1 MNKILF
7 VIGALLILLPIG
19 CKVFEQKEQEN
30 LISTYSTDLE
40 QFDER
45 ELTYCL
51 EQAGR
56 YNQKLYE
63 TEMSEKEEYLAQLNL
78 AGNGIMGYLQIDK
91 ICLKLPIY
99 HETKEE
105 VLANGIGHLEYTSLP
120 VGGKNT
126 HTVLT
131 GHRGTPQA
139 QLFTRLDELEIGDFF
154 TISVCNQKLG
164 YQVSDIRVVRP
175 EEVEVLEIQENRDL
189 VSLITCTPYGVN
201 THRLIVVGERIQE
214 TVEENLEEK
223 GWWLSKRDIVLCMIP
238 VVIFG
243 IQVGKTMRK
252 RKGADEKMDS
262 LVNINRLPDSI
273 ECRGGEREH

>member
-40 QFDER
+40 QFDEK

-99 HETKEE
+99 HGTQEE

-126 HTVLT
+126 HAVLT

>member
-30 LISTYSTDLE
+30 LISTYSSELE
-40 QFDER
+40 QLDESA
-45 ELTYCL
+45 LTECL
-51 EQAGR
+51 KQAGW

-63 TEMSEKEEYLAQLNL
+63 TEMSEKEEYMAQLNL

-91 ICLKLPIY
+91 ISLKLPIY
-99 HETKEE
+99 HGTEEE

-126 HTVLT
+126 HAVLT

-164 YQVSDIRVVRP
+164 YQVSDVRIVKP
-175 EEVEVLEIQENRDL
+175 EEVEMLEIREDRDL
-189 VSLITCTPYGVN
+189 VSLVTCTPYGLN
-201 THRLIVVGERIQE
+201 THRLVVVGERIQE
-214 TVEENLEEK
+214 TIEENPEEK
-223 GWWLSKRDIVLCMIP
+223 GWWLSKRDIILCLIP
-238 VVIFG
+238 MVILG
-243 IQVGKTMRK
+243 IQVRKRMRR

-262 LVNINRLPDSI
+262 FGNIDRLSLSDES
-273 ECRGGEREH
+273 RSGERKH